1 MEMFE
6 NLLNIVIS
14 SGLVVTIVEVVKSIR
29 NRHEDKK
36 IKQAE
41 ATTADTEA
49 QEKQMSLAE
58 MYLEKVLALTET
70 GNDNQ
75 RQMMEKLDTIDRRT
89 DKQEI
94 QIGNIEE
101 YLNGNYHNW
110 LAEKQKNGS
119 NRYNQ

>member
-1 MEMFE
+1 MFE
-6 NLLNIVIS
+6 NLFNIVIS
-14 SGLVVTIVEVVKSIR
+14 SGLVLTIVEVVKSIR
-29 NRHEDKK
+29 NRREDKK

-58 MYLEKVLALTET
+58 MYLEKVLKLTET

-75 RQMMEKLDTIDRRT
+75 RQMMEKLDIIDNRT

-119 NRYNQ
+119 NRYN